1 MDIDVADVKPSV
13 LSWATVGIMATTF
26 IVFFRWFFSKYTVPG
41 LSDLF
46 ISL

>member
-1 MDIDVADVKPSV
+1 MDIDVADIKPTV
-13 LSWATVGIMATTF
+13 LSWTVVGLMATTF
-26 IVFFRWFFSKYTVPG
+26 IVFFRWLFSKFRVPG